1 MTGVFHRALADAGDG
16 PTSGLPCWKSWR
28 VGYGIIDPDFEW
40 LLTLGKK
47 PKQVIP
53 SFLREYATRK

>member
-1 MTGVFHRALADAGDG
+1 MTAHLWLALLEELA
-16 PTSGLPCWKSWR
+16 CR
-28 VGYGIIDPDFEW
+28 HGIIDPDFEL

>member
-1 MTGVFHRALADAGDG
+1 MA
-16 PTSGLPCWKSWR
+16 
-28 VGYGIIDPDFEW
+28 GIIDPDFAL